1 MNERPNILFLFA
13 DQMHAF
19 AMGCMGTEDIHTPNL
34 DELAS
39 EGVLFRNCYSNAPV
53 CTPFRATLV
62 SGQYGSQTD
71 TLRNGRYLPEGT
83 RTLAGAL
90 NDAGYRTGWV
100 GKWHLG
106 ATGNVWVPPALRADF
121 TEFIG
126 YQCYNDFLHS
136 VKFYDEAGDE
146 HWYDHHRTEVTSD
159 IAIARMEKM
168 AATTPFA
175 LFVSYQ
181 NPHYPEQP
189 GYEYDAMYR
198 GATLAR
204 RPNCA
209 EVDPYTKTHSPPSP
223 KPQENDPI
231 YQRYGNN
238 LDEYLRAYYAMVTQ
252 LDANVGRMMA
262 ALDRM
267 GLRENTVVMF
277 TSDHGD
283 LQGSHG
289 ETNKGKAWEESS
301 RIPLIVR
308 APDGAAGAVVDD
320 LVSGVDFFATC
331 VDYAAQPPEPSVE
344 GDSFAPLVRDPSLTL
359 DRPVFSEMQPWCMVR
374 EGAFKLVVQKEG
386 FEPTHLFDLE
396 RDPYEMNNL
405 LADPNHAAE
414 RARLHGVLRNWYEY
428 VTGNEN
434 AEMAE
439 SIEKP

>member
-1 MNERPNILFLFA
+1 MADKPNILFLFA

-34 DELAS
+34 DKLAQ
-39 EGVLFRNCYSNAPV
+39 EGALFRNCYSNAPV

-71 TLRNGRYLPEGT
+71 TLRNGRYIPEGT
-83 RTLAGAL
+83 RTLAGSL

-106 ATGNVWVPPALRADF
+106 ATGNVWIPPELRADF

-126 YQCYNDFLHS
+126 YQCYNDFLHG
-136 VKFYDEAGDE
+136 VKFYDEEGNED
-146 HWYDHHRTEVTSD
+146 WRDSHRTDVTSD
-159 IAIARMEKM
+159 IAIERMEKM
-168 AATTPFA
+168 KENGPFA

-189 GYEYDAMYR
+189 AYEYDKMYK
-198 GATLAR
+198 GVTLER
-204 RPNCA
+204 RPNCVD
-209 EVDPYTKTHSPPSP
+209 VDPYTRTHSPPSP
-223 KPQENDPI
+223 KPQENDPL

-252 LDANVGRMMA
+252 LDANVGRMMD

-267 GLRENTVVMF
+267 GLRDNTVVMF

-289 ETNKGKAWEESS
+289 ETNKGKPWEESS
-301 RIPLIVR
+301 HIPLVVR
-308 APDGAAGAVVDD
+308 APGGVEGALIDD

-331 VDYAAQPPEPSVE
+331 VDYAGQSPEPSVE
-344 GDSFAPLVRDPSLTL
+344 GDSFAPMIADPSVMLN
-359 DRPVFSEMQPWCMVR
+359 RPIFSEMQPWCMVR

-386 FEPTHLFDLE
+386 FVATHLFDLE
-396 RDPYEMNNL
+396 NDPYEMDNL
-405 LADPNHAAE
+405 LDKPDHAE
-414 RARLHGVLRNWYEY
+414 KQTHLYGVLEEWYKR
-428 VTGNEN
+428 VV
-434 AEMAE
+434 
-439 SIEKP
+439 S

>member
-1 MNERPNILFLFA
+1 MSDRPNILFLFA

-34 DELAS
+34 DKLAR

-53 CTPFRATLV
+53 CTPFRATLI

-71 TLRNGRYLPEGT
+71 TLRNGRYIPEGT

-106 ATGNVWVPPALRADF
+106 ATGNVWIPPELRADF

-146 HWYDHHRTEVTSD
+146 HWYGHHRTDVTSD
-159 IAIARMEKM
+159 IAIERMEKM
-168 AATTPFA
+168 AKNAPFA

-189 GYEYDAMYR
+189 GYEYDEMYR
-198 GATLAR
+198 DVTIAR
-204 RPNCA
+204 RPNCE
-209 EVDPYTKTHSPPSP
+209 EVDPYTRTHSPPSP

-231 YQRYGNN
+231 YQRYGNDLN
-238 LDEYLRAYYAMVTQ
+238 EYLRAYYAMVTQ
-252 LDANVGRMMA
+252 LDANVGRMMD

-267 GLRENTVVMF
+267 GLRDNTVVMF

-289 ETNKGKAWEESS
+289 EINKGKAWEESS

-308 APDGAAGAVVDD
+308 APGGAAGAVVDD

-331 VDYAAQPPEPSVE
+331 VDYAGQSPVPSVE
-344 GDSFAPLVRDPSLTL
+344 GDSFAPLMSDPSQTL

-374 EGAFKLVVQKEG
+374 EGAFKLVVEKEG
-386 FEPTHLFDLE
+386 FVATHLFDLE
-396 RDPYEMNNL
+396 DDPYEMNNL
-405 LADPNHAAE
+405 LNDPTNAGKQAH
-414 RARLHGVLRNWYEY
+414 LYDVLQNWYRR
-428 VTGNEN
+428 VTR
-434 AEMAE
+434 
-439 SIEKP
+439 